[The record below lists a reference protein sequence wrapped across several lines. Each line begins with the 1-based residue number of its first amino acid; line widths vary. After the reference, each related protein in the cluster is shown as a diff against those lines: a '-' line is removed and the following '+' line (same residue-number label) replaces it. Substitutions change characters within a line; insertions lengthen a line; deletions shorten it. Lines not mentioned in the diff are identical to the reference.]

1 VTRALNLRLE
11 VLGPDWLERSGA
23 EWQDVLQDSDAHPVF
38 MSWAWVQSWW
48 EIFGADRQLRMIGCF
63 DDARLVAVAP
73 FCLDGG
79 RLELVGQQL
88 AGADYLDVVCRRSYV
103 EAVVR
108 VLPQWLMSNSG
119 FSWHRAALEGATEHS
134 IVAQFVRQLSGRCLV
149 RRSLLSVCPVLAV
162 HGDWASFLRTRFDR
176 KRRYNIERQQRV
188 ALADNGLTVSFS
200 SDPASAI
207 RALDAVFAL
216 HRLRKG
222 QQERATSFTGDEIL
236 AFHRRL
242 VTRLA
247 PEGKIL
253 IGSLS
258 RGAEVVA
265 AAYCFVG
272 GRSISYFQ
280 SGFDPAYERL
290 GVGTVLLVEVMR
302 FAFANDMQEFDFLRG
317 DEAYKYTWASESRS
331 LYRWE
336 LFRRTPAGYAFS
348 LLHLVVTLVRIQ
360 VRRARQAVHGMSGGR
375 MAAPARRS

>member
-1 VTRALNLRLE
+1 
-11 VLGPDWLERSGA
+11 
-23 EWQDVLQDSDAHPVF
+23 

-63 DDARLVAVAP
+63 DEARLVAVAP
-73 FCLDGG
+73 FCLDAGC
-79 RLELVGQQL
+79 LELVGQQL
-88 AGADYLDVVCRRSYV
+88 AGADYLDVVCRRSYA
-103 EAVVR
+103 EVVVC
-108 VLPQWLMSNSG
+108 VLAKWLMSKTS
-119 FSWHRAALEGATEHS
+119 FRWHRAAFEGATEHS
-134 IVAQFVRQLSGRCLV
+134 IVGQLVQQLAGHCLV

-176 KRRYNIERQQRV
+176 KRRYNIERQQRI
-188 ALADNGLTVSFS
+188 ALADNGMTVSLS
-200 SDPASAI
+200 CDPESVM

-222 QQERATSFTGDEIL
+222 QQERATAFAGKEIL
-236 AFHRRL
+236 EFHRR
-242 VTRLA
+242 VVARLA

-253 IGSLS
+253 IGTLS
-258 RGAEVVA
+258 RGTEVVA
-265 AAYCFVG
+265 AAYCFAG

-302 FAFANDMQEFDFLRG
+302 FAFANDMKEFDFLRG

-348 LLHLVVTLVRIQ
+348 LLHLVVTLVRAL
-360 VRRARQAVHGMSGGR
+360 VRRARQAVRGLAGGR
-375 MAAPARRS
+375 IAAPARRS